1 MESAGSI
8 DYAIMFLATVVTI
21 FPDIFPGPL
30 GHGLTGRSLGKSWN
44 LRAVN
49 IRDFAEDKHK
59 KVDDTPY
66 GGGAGMV
73 IRPDV
78 VHNALE
84 HSLKMYEKPPKVIF
98 MTPRGKTLSD
108 SVVREIAGDM
118 DSGMIVLCGRY
129 EGIDQR
135 VIDFWKSEHG
145 MIEISIGDYI
155 LFGGEIPAIVL
166 IDTCLRHLP
175 GIIGNAQSV
184 EDESFSLDLLE
195 YPHYTKPMTWN
206 GIDVPSVLLSGDHGK
221 IAGWRTEQSVAQTV
235 SARPDLLA
243 KRCGT

>member
-1 MESAGSI
+1 V
-8 DYAIMFLATVVTI
+8 FLVTVVTI

-30 GHGLTGRSLGKSWN
+30 EHGLTGKSLGKSWD

-59 KVDDTPY
+59 KIDDTPY

-78 VHNALE
+78 VHKALE
-84 HSLKMYEKPPKVIF
+84 HSVRSYEKSPKIIF
-98 MTPRGKTLSD
+98 MTPRGKTLTDRVVRDVASD
-108 SVVREIAGDM
+108 S
-118 DSGMIVLCGRY
+118 DSGMVILCGRY
-129 EGIDQR
+129 EGVDQR

-155 LFGGEIPAIVL
+155 LFGGEVPAIVL
-166 IDTCLRHLP
+166 IDACLRHIP
-175 GIIGNAQSV
+175 GIMGNAQSA

-195 YPHYTKPMTWN
+195 YPQYTRPVTWN
-206 GIDVPSVLLSGDHGK
+206 GIDVPSILLSGDHGK
-221 IAGWRTEQSVAQTV
+221 IAGWRAEQSAADTI
-235 SARPDLLA
+235 SARPDLWA
-243 KRCGT
+243 KRCGV